1 MGPEGSA
8 VIRLH
13 PSTGGRHLDTPWSH
27 HPGISAR
34 PWVDDP
40 TLARGWIETGSPPLG
55 PAFARAPKIPPARP
69 LGREPNEFSQPHAP
83 RVVFS
88 DSSTT
93 LRGKSSSHS
102 PRWPP
107 ESPPG
112 VLGPSHH
119 IQTLKKLGLTKPP
132 TSPSS
137 STRTRRASRASSTNR
152 SGRASQRAHDQGR
165 PLAYRGERSATPAVG
180 RTRP

>member
-1 MGPEGSA
+1 MTGDLPDYNDLVRVAVGSYWNVRQSQA
-8 VIRLH
+8 KRSRAQGVLNTGTRAEV
-13 PSTGGRHLDTPWSH
+13 TGGRHLDTPWSH

-107 ESPPG
+107 ESAPG
-112 VLGPSHH
+112 FLDGH
-119 IQTLKKLGLTKPP
+119 T
-132 TSPSS
+132 TS
-137 STRTRRASRASSTNR
+137 R
-152 SGRASQRAHDQGR
+152 H
-165 PLAYRGERSATPAVG
+165 
-180 RTRP
+180 